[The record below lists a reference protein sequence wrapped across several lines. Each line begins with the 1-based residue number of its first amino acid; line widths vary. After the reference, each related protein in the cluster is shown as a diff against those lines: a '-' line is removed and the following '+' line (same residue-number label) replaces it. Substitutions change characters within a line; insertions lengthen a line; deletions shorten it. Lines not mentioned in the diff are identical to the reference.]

1 MSKKIKVLSVFG
13 TRPEAIKMVPLVQEM
28 KKEADI
34 FESCVV
40 VTAQH
45 REMLDQVLTAFEI
58 IPDYDLDIMRPNQ
71 SLAEITSR
79 VLLKLDEI
87 MRQEK
92 PDMVLVHG
100 DTTTAYAA
108 SLSAFYHQIRVGHVE
123 AGLRT
128 WQKYSPFPEEINRQL
143 IDVIADD
150 YFAPTSLAREHLL
163 AEGKNA
169 DHIFVTGNTVID
181 ALQYTV
187 KKDYHHEV
195 LSSID
200 DNQRIILV
208 TMHRRENLGEPM
220 RDVFTALKEIV
231 LETPDVELIYP
242 MHLNPKVREAAGDVL
257 GDVERVHLIEPLEVL
272 DFHNLASRSY
282 LILTDS
288 GGIQEEAPS
297 LNKPVLVL
305 RDTTERPEGVE
316 AGTLHLVGTDYH
328 AVKKATKE
336 LLEDK
341 GRYKMMSE
349 APNPYGDGIAS
360 QRILQAIAYAF
371 DKAPRPADFK

>member
-1 MSKKIKVLSVFG
+1 MTKKIKVMSVFG

-28 KKEADI
+28 KKEADS

-128 WQKYSPFPEEINRQL
+128 WQKYSPF
-143 IDVIADD
+143 
-150 YFAPTSLAREHLL
+150 S
-163 AEGKNA
+163 
-169 DHIFVTGNTVID
+169 
-181 ALQYTV
+181 
-187 KKDYHHEV
+187 
-195 LSSID
+195 
-200 DNQRIILV
+200 
-208 TMHRRENLGEPM
+208 RR
-220 RDVFTALKEIV
+220 D
-231 LETPDVELIYP
+231 
-242 MHLNPKVREAAGDVL
+242 
-257 GDVERVHLIEPLEVL
+257 
-272 DFHNLASRSY
+272 
-282 LILTDS
+282 
-288 GGIQEEAPS
+288 
-297 LNKPVLVL
+297 
-305 RDTTERPEGVE
+305 
-316 AGTLHLVGTDYH
+316 
-328 AVKKATKE
+328 
-336 LLEDK
+336 
-341 GRYKMMSE
+341 
-349 APNPYGDGIAS
+349 
-360 QRILQAIAYAF
+360 
-371 DKAPRPADFK
+371 